1 MAEFEERTQ
10 QATPRKKQKA
20 REQGQVPRSP
30 ELTSMVATGGII
42 LMLYLGGE
50 HFLSAIYDMTKGLL
64 SLRYGVDT
72 LQVFKVTSLQTLQI
86 LTPFLLVAMVLGTLT
101 ALAQGGFVMKPLSIE
116 LERINPFVGIG
127 RIFSFKGFT
136 EFLKALFK
144 FGIGIWIFYY
154 LIKKNLNVLPSL
166 SAMEMNKLL
175 TVSGHMLINVL
186 ATAFI
191 CFFTIAIFSYAL
203 ERWQFERS
211 LRMTPAE
218 VKEEYKESE
227 GDPLIKSRVRSL
239 QREVARRRMMQE
251 VPKATVV
258 ITNPTHIAVALK
270 YEDKKML
277 APKIIAK
284 GAGIIA
290 EKIKEIAK
298 EHGIPIFE
306 DKPLARALFK
316 LDLGTFIPEELY
328 VAVAR
333 ILAHVYKLRG
343 MA

>member
-1 MAEFEERTQ
+1 MAEFEERKQ
-10 QATPRKKQKA
+10 HAKPRKRQKA

-42 LMLYLGGE
+42 LMLYFGGR
-50 HFLSAIYDMTKGLL
+50 HLFSGIYDMTRGLL
-64 SLRYGVDT
+64 ALRYGIDT
-72 LQVFKVTSLQTLQI
+72 LQVFKVTSLQTLE
-86 LTPFLLVAMVLGTLT
+86 LLAPFLLAAMVLGTLT
-101 ALAQGGFVMKPLSIE
+101 ALAQGGFVIRPFSIE
-116 LERINPFVGIG
+116 FERINPFVGIN
-127 RIFSFKGFT
+127 RIFSFKGLT
-136 EFLKALFK
+136 EFLKGIFK
-144 FGIGIWIFYY
+144 FAIGIWIFYY
-154 LIKKNLNVLPSL
+154 LIKKNLNVLPTL
-166 SAMEMNKLL
+166 SAMELNKLL

-186 ATAFI
+186 ATAFF
-191 CFFTIAIFSYAL
+191 CFFTIALFSYIL

-211 LRMTPAE
+211 LKMTPAE
-218 VKEEYKESE
+218 IKEEYKESE
-227 GDPLIKSRVRSL
+227 GDPLIKSRIRSL

-258 ITNPTHIAVALK
+258 ITNPTHIAVALQ
-270 YEDKKML
+270 YEDKKMP
-277 APKIIAK
+277 APKMVAK

-290 EKIKEIAK
+290 EKIKEIANA
-298 EHGIPIFE
+298 HGIPILE

-333 ILAHVYKLRG
+333 ILAHVYKLKG